1 MTLELCLVILSS
13 LWFTRQYL
21 VMPRIAVSIITSSHS
36 IPSPIAGLLRVR
48 EHGGSELTMVL
59 KKALRSALGGGIPG
73 ALAMVLQVCVGV
85 KERVDGRQLTL
96 SLARC
101 AGRSSC

>member
-1 MTLELCLVILSS
+1 
-13 LWFTRQYL
+13 
-21 VMPRIAVSIITSSHS
+21 
-36 IPSPIAGLLRVR
+36 
-48 EHGGSELTMVL
+48 MVL